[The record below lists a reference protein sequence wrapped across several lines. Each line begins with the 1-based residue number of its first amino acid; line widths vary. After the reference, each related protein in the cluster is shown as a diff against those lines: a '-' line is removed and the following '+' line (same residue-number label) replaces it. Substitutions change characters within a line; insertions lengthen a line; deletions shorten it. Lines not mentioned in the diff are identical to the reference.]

1 MVKGW
6 GGIMIGS
13 RIKFQRGP
21 KKKIYIWWHAKK
33 FIHLALFFV
42 LYIFLTV
49 QTRHKDQTACSS

>member
-21 KKKIYIWWHAKK
+21 KKKIYIWWHAKQFLELLAFHK
-33 FIHLALFFV
+33 IIQLFINIQILL
-42 LYIFLTV
+42 L
-49 QTRHKDQTACSS
+49 

>member
-21 KKKIYIWWHAKK
+21 KKKK
-33 FIHLALFFV
+33 FISGGM
-42 LYIFLTV
+42 
-49 QTRHKDQTACSS
+49 QSSSLSY